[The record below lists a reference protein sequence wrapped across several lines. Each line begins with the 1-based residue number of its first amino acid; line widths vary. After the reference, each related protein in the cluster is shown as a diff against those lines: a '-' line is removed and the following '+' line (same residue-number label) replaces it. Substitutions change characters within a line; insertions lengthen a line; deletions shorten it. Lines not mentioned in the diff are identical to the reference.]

1 MVVYNCI
8 NNIYK
13 FYLTFLHSLIIE
25 KKGEDFQMI
34 IQTDNLQ
41 VSLFYSIGTHY
52 VILPTSPH
60 HTTLK

>member
-41 VSLFYSIGTHY
+41 VSLFYSILLGR
-52 VILPTSPH
+52 IM
-60 HTTLK
+60 